1 MIILVLLF
9 GLELGVAFNSNICF
23 HNSNLY
29 LYSGRKLIKTDFQGY
44 KIYKMKPCNVT
55 IVSNN
60 FNSIQKFFLF
70 FFTIKIN
77 FNTIKSIS
85 EKKKRRL

>member
-9 GLELGVAFNSNICF
+9 GLELGVAFLIQTY
-23 HNSNLY
+23 NLY

-60 FNSIQKFFLF
+60 FNSIQKFFFF
-70 FFTIKIN
+70 FFTIKN
-77 FNTIKSIS
+77 K
-85 EKKKRRL
+85 L